1 MPGGHSAASI
11 SGKMPPNRPF
21 LRKPTSMN
29 RLLSALAAA
38 LTLAMLAVG
47 GIQPAAAQSGGAYSS
62 DELITT
68 GHRFFGGVSQ
78 GLASIVE
85 RAVSQY
91 GLPNGYI
98 LGQEGS
104 GAIIG
109 GLRYGEGVL
118 NTKNAGQRNIF
129 WQGPSIGADLGG
141 NGDRVMMLVYNL
153 PDVSALY
160 QRFFGV
166 AGSAYVVAGFG
177 MTVLS
182 RNGVYVVPIVS
193 GVGARLGV
201 NLSYLKFTDH
211 PTWNPF

>member
-1 MPGGHSAASI
+1 MT
-11 SGKMPPNRPF
+11 RP
-21 LRKPTSMN
+21 
-29 RLLSALAAA
+29 LSALAAA
-38 LTLAMLAVG
+38 FALALLAFVSTA
-47 GIQPAAAQSGGAYSS
+47 PASAQEQYSS
-62 DELITT
+62 DELVRE
-68 GHRFFGGVSQ
+68 GHHFFGGVSQ

-85 RAVSQY
+85 RAVSKY

-104 GAIIG
+104 GAFIG
-109 GLRYGEGVL
+109 GLRYGEGML
-118 NTKNAGQRNIF
+118 NTKNAGTHDVF
-129 WQGPSIGADLGG
+129 WQGPSLGADFGG

-153 PDVSALY
+153 PGVSSLY
-160 QRFFGV
+160 TRFFGV

-182 RNGVYVVPIVS
+182 RNNIFVVPIVS

-201 NLSYLKFTDH
+201 NLSYLKFTSR